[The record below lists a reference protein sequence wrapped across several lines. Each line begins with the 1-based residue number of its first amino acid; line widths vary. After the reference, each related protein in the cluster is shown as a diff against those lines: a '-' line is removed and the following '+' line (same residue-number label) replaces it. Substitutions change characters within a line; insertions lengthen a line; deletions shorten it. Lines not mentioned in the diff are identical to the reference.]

1 MERLMQSVSSFSSHE
16 TAAAEPRYSDTLP
29 FPIAR
34 QLRPCIITDN
44 ILLCRGL

>member
-29 FPIAR
+29 AQAFR
-34 QLRPCIITDN
+34 
-44 ILLCRGL
+44 LLVSCGPA